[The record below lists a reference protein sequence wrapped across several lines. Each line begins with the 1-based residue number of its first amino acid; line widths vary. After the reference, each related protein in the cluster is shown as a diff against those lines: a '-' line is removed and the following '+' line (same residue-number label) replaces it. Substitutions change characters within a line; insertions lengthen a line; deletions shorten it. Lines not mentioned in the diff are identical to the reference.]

1 MHILLIH
8 QAFAAI
14 NEPGGTRHHEF
25 ARQLARRGHRVTII
39 TSQVSYLTGRAV
51 GDGGWLTREVDDA
64 GVEILRCRSYSGW
77 HRSFL
82 HRMLSFLSFMAVS
95 FWTGLRVADV
105 DLVWG
110 TTPPIF
116 QAVTARWIA
125 GLKRMP
131 FLLEVRDLWPSF
143 AVAVGVLTNPLLI
156 RLSEWMERGLYR
168 RADRV
173 VVNSPGFIEHVRS
186 RGAQQVEVVANGV
199 DLAMFARRK
208 KDQSLRREL
217 GLVKGFLV
225 IYAGAHGMSNDLET
239 VLKAAD
245 LLQSEED
252 IHFVFLG
259 DGKEKTNLMA
269 LAESM
274 KLRNIH
280 FLPSIPKDQI
290 ASTLVQADA
299 GLAILLAVDAYKT
312 TYPNKVFDYMAA
324 GLPVVLAIDGVIR
337 QVIEDAG
344 AGLFA
349 QPGDPKAIA
358 ESVKRLAADPVLAE
372 QLGQAGRRGV
382 ERDFDRERLAA
393 KMALIMEKIAENRK
407 GRPLEDTAEE
417 SKSGGMDDG

>member
-25 ARQLARRGHRVTII
+25 ARQLARRGHSVTII
-39 TSQVSYLTGRAV
+39 ASQVSYLTGRVV
-51 GDGGWLTREVDDA
+51 GDGGWVTREVDDI

-82 HRMLSFLSFMAVS
+82 HRMMSFLSFMVVS
-95 FWTGLRVADV
+95 FWAGLRIEGV

-125 GLKRMP
+125 RLKRKP

-156 RLSEWMERGLYR
+156 RLSEWLERRLYH

-173 VVNSPGFIEHVRS
+173 VINSPGFFEHVHS
-186 RGAQQVEVVANGV
+186 RGARQVEVVPNGV
-199 DLAMFARRK
+199 DLAMFGK
-208 KDQSLRREL
+208 TEKDQSLRREL
-217 GLVKGFLV
+217 GLAEGFLV
-225 IYAGAHGMSNDLET
+225 LYAGAHGMSNDLET
-239 VLKAAD
+239 ALKAAE

-269 LAESM
+269 LAGQM
-274 KLRNIH
+274 KLRNLH

-290 ASTLVQADA
+290 ASTLVQADV

-337 QVIEDAG
+337 QVVEEAG
-344 AGLFA
+344 AGLFT
-349 QPGDPKAIA
+349 QPGDPEALA
-358 ESVKRLAADPVLAE
+358 EAVKRLAADPVLVD
-372 QLGQAGRRGV
+372 QLGQAGKRCV
-382 ERDFDRERLAA
+382 EGDFDRERLAA
-393 KMALIMEKIAENRK
+393 KMALIIETMAANGK
-407 GRPLEDTAEE
+407 GRFIDGAAADIE
-417 SKSGGMDDG
+417 SGGKSDR

>member
-25 ARQLARRGHRVTII
+25 ARQLTRRGHRVTII
-39 TSQVSYLTGRAV
+39 ASQVSYLTGRTV

-64 GVEILRCRSYSGW
+64 GVEILRCRNYSGW

-95 FWTGLRVADV
+95 FWTGLRVANV

-125 GLKRMP
+125 GLKRKP

-156 RLSEWMERGLYR
+156 GLSEWLERGLYR

-186 RGAQQVEVVANGV
+186 RGAQQVEVVPNGV
-199 DLAMFARRK
+199 DLAMFERIK

-217 GLVKGFLV
+217 GLSEGFLV
-225 IYAGAHGMSNDLET
+225 IYAGAHGMSNDLRT
-239 VLKAAD
+239 VLKAAE

-274 KLRNIH
+274 KLRNLH

-299 GLAILLAVDAYKT
+299 GLAILLAVDAYRT

-337 QVIEDAG
+337 QVVEGAG

-349 QPGDPKAIA
+349 QPGDPEAIA
-358 ESVKRLAADPVLAE
+358 ETVKRLATDPALAE
-372 QLGQAGRRGV
+372 QLGKAGRRCV
-382 ERDFDRERLAA
+382 EGDFDREHLAS
-393 KMALIMEKIAENRK
+393 KMALIMETIAVNGK
-407 GRPLEDTAEE
+407 GRASDDTAVE
-417 SKSGGMDDG
+417 STSGGIDDG